1 MSRSVHVRRG
11 NNSKKAQR
19 KSRGSPLDA
28 FLPCVSSWFR
38 DRFEKPSPAQN
49 LAWPVLRRGKNTLLL
64 APTGSGKTLAA
75 FLTAIDTLYRI
86 AQRGELEQGIQVL
99 YISPLKALGND
110 IHKNL
115 LEPLAGIRERVD
127 DALPDI
133 QVAVR
138 TGDTTQNE
146 RARMVRKPPHILIT
160 TPESL
165 YLLLGSKRMRPHL
178 RSVRTVIVDEV
189 HDLCSNKRGMHLAIS
204 LERLAELVD
213 GPMQHIGCSATLN
226 PLEEIA
232 AFLVGRSKDGN
243 ERPCTILNAGI
254 RKDLDIQV
262 RAPLPDFLEASNTA
276 LWSSAYELL
285 LEEIKSHDTTLVFAN
300 SRYKAERTALHLN
313 ESSSDGNVR
322 IGAHHGSMS
331 KDTRLK
337 MEDALKTG
345 QLDALVATS
354 SLELG
359 IDIGSIDIVYQL
371 ESPKSVAAG
380 LQRVGRAG
388 HLLDATSQGRVLVFE
403 RDELLEAGAIFSAMK
418 SGDLDAVRIPG
429 ACLDVLAQ
437 QIVGAVSTAPC
448 QVDQLFDLVRQAY
461 PYADL
466 AREAFDAVIAMLAGE
481 LPFEMTHPPIPLL
494 LWDRVSG
501 NLSPTRSAANIS
513 FMCVGTIPDSTDYEV
528 VIDSSNKRVGT
539 VHSEFVDDNLRRGD
553 VFVLGSSPWRVVG
566 IRKNRLLVE
575 QASAATPTVP
585 WWLGDVV
592 SRTFEVGLGVGV
604 LRRLIAERLHD
615 PKLPALLRRD
625 YYFDEHAAAAVID
638 YVREQQIS
646 AGMVPDERTLL
657 VETWI
662 DEMGRKNIIVHSP
675 YGSRINRTWG
685 VAIATHAKSVLK
697 QDWTVFAANDVFLM
711 TRRQEIVAPRYDAD
725 AKTLLAAVD
734 HESLPGLLQQ
744 STQEAMAFGSAFGSA
759 AGCALQV
766 LRAKYGKRIPPW
778 LQKHRAAELHEAAAP
793 HPDYPVIREVVRE
806 YTAERLD
813 AGGLTELLTAMASG
827 DAELIFKDVES
838 PSPFAHSVLVETVY
852 KGDYQMGRDR
862 RANLLRLHRRVL
874 EEVLSKEQ
882 MAELLDPRAIERL
895 EKQSLHQSERNRAR
909 SSDELAQC
917 IRELGD
923 LPANMEALRDIC
935 ASDPVKLL
943 KPLLKQNRLVA
954 IELPECDQDPVR
966 LVAADYWRQYHD
978 AFQPPNK
985 RTKLQVLQPKIKGNQ
1000 ITGFTKSAA
1009 VDLIPAKWRR
1019 KQPQDGAR
1027 SAIIERFLKCHGP
1040 VTPYD
1045 VMNRTGWPLGVVER
1059 RLDELAASGEAL
1071 KGVYCSGKPTP
1082 QWVHKANLEKIH
1094 SYTMEYLKLELAP
1107 CAPYELVDF
1116 VTRWQHRHPDTRL
1129 QGVEGLRQ
1137 VIEQLQGTEAIQAAL
1152 ETEILPA
1159 RVSDYH
1165 PDMLDQ
1171 LIGAG
1176 EVHWRRL
1183 GTNRLQ
1189 RGRISLCLRKD
1200 AYWIAHGSRPQF
1212 DAEKEADLD
1221 IPEVIKG
1228 VRAYFREHGQA
1239 FFEELLE
1246 ALDFEEGAMCRA
1258 LWHLVW
1264 CGEVSCDT
1272 FECIRHANFTVTLSA
1287 CYDLDSTPRKI
1298 VSGKMSAERVIRQ
1311 MQRRKLDP
1319 RLGRWFATDRLLP
1332 PRQPLPESDI
1342 VQRWASLLL
1351 TRWGIV
1357 TKDILAIEV
1366 CAPSWA
1372 KLAPAFKR
1380 LELLGKVNRG
1390 YFIESHQGEQYGL
1403 PEAIE
1408 LLRDCRGRRGGG
1420 KDLGYVAD
1428 EPVFAMTSHDPAN
1441 LYAFC
1446 LDIIDGEGNVFK
1458 RSLRK
1463 GNLTIH
1469 CVVQAGQA
1477 MLHRETQL
1485 VPLKRDQLTR
1495 CIKQLQYDAMG
1506 TPNQL
1511 LYRRWNNQPVEASPA
1526 AAVLSDLGFQLNSS
1540 SELCWPPPSKPGR
1553 AVEIPFEK
1561 KYAPYYSEV
1570 VRVEY
1575 GPDWFIDHAS
1585 DGMRPCVVSLLEVL
1599 MPALADPKWHVRWG
1613 HMYMHARYRGV
1624 ANLVFNVGKTVSNLL
1639 VGIKEEKLTSVWNG
1653 RLFRMRKPH
1662 DVTRSI
1668 LTDVCAAIRSMEVAA
1683 DNQLASGV
1691 KKRSRRIPAKR

>member
-1 MSRSVHVRRG
+1 VANTSRRAQARRG
-11 NNSKKAQR
+11 SNPEKAQK

-28 FLPCVSSWFR
+28 FLPCVSGWFR
-38 DRFEKPSPAQN
+38 DRFESPSLAQK

-75 FLTAIDTLYRI
+75 FLTAIDSLYRR
-86 AQRGELEQGIQVL
+86 AQSDELEQGIQVL

-115 LEPLAGIRERVD
+115 LEPLDGIQQRAD
-127 DALPDI
+127 DELAEI

-146 RARMVRKPPHILIT
+146 RARMVRRPPHILIT

-189 HDLCSNKRGMHLAIS
+189 HDLCSNKRGVHLAIS
-204 LERLAELVD
+204 LERLAELAD
-213 GPMQHIGCSATLN
+213 EPLQRIGCSATLN

-232 AFLVGRSKDGN
+232 AFLVGRSRDGSA
-243 ERPCTILNAGI
+243 RPCSILNAGI

-285 LEEIKSHDTTLVFAN
+285 LEDIADHDTTLVFTN
-300 SRYKAERTALHLN
+300 SRYKAERTALHLS
-313 ESSSDGNVR
+313 ESSGSNVR

-337 MEDALKTG
+337 MEDALKSG
-345 QLDALVATS
+345 KLDALVATS

-359 IDIGSIDIVYQL
+359 IDIGSVDIVYQL

-403 RDELLEAGAIFSAMK
+403 RDELLEAGAIFRAMK
-418 SGDLDAVRIPG
+418 SGELDAVRMPG

-437 QIVGAVSTAPC
+437 QIVGAVSTEPR
-448 QVDQLFDLVRQAY
+448 QIDGLFELVTQAY
-461 PYADL
+461 PYAEL
-466 AREAFDAVIAMLAGE
+466 RREAFDAVIAMLAGD
-481 LPFEMTHPPIPLL
+481 LSFEMTHPPIPLL

-501 NLSPTRSAANIS
+501 NLSPTRSAPNIS
-513 FMCVGTIPDSTDYEV
+513 FMCVGTIPENADYEV
-528 VIDSSNKRVGT
+528 VIDSSKKRVGT

-553 VFVLGSSPWRVVG
+553 VFVLGSSAWRVVG
-566 IRKNRLLVE
+566 VRKNRLLVE

-592 SRTFEVGLGVGV
+592 SRTFEVGTGVGV
-604 LRRLIAERLHD
+604 LRRLIAERLSD
-615 PKLPALLRRD
+615 PKLPDLLKRD

-638 YVREQQIS
+638 YVREQHIS
-646 AGMVPDERTLL
+646 SGLVPDERTLL
-657 VETWI
+657 IETWA
-662 DEMGRKNIIVHSP
+662 DEMGRKNVIVHSP

-685 VAIATHAKSVLK
+685 VAISTHAKVALK

-725 AKTLLAAVD
+725 AKALLAAVD
-734 HESLPGLLQQ
+734 CNSLDGLVHES
-744 STQEAMAFGSAFGSA
+744 TREAMAFGSSFGNA
-759 AGCALQV
+759 AACALQV
-766 LRAKYGKRIPPW
+766 LRAKHGKRIPPW
-778 LQKHRAAELHEAAAP
+778 LQTHRAAELHEAAAP
-793 HPDYPVIREVVRE
+793 HPDYPVIQEVVRE
-806 YTAERLD
+806 YSAEKLD
-813 AGGLTELLTAMASG
+813 VSGLSGLLSAIALGKTEMV
-827 DAELIFKDVES
+827 FKDVES

-852 KGDYQMGRDR
+852 KDDYQMGRDR

-895 EKQSLHQSERNRAR
+895 EKQSLHRSERTQAR

-923 LPANMEALRDIC
+923 LPANMEALDEIC
-935 ASDPVKLL
+935 ADDPVKLL
-943 KPLLKQNRLVA
+943 KPLIKQKRLVA
-954 IELPECDQDPVR
+954 IRLPECEQDPVR
-966 LVAADYWRQYHD
+966 LVTTDFWRQYHD
-978 AFQPPNK
+978 AFQPANK
-985 RTKLQVLQPKIKGNQ
+985 RAKLRVLLPKMKGNKIKE
-1000 ITGFTKSAA
+1000 FAPSAA

-1019 KQPQDGAR
+1019 RQSQDVCR
-1027 SAIIERFLKCHGP
+1027 SAIIERFLKCRGP

-1045 VMNRTGWPLGVVER
+1045 VMNQTGWPLRVVER
-1059 RLDELAASGEAL
+1059 CLDELVTKGEAL
-1071 KGVYCSGKPTP
+1071 RGVYCKGKPTP
-1082 QWVHKANLEKIH
+1082 QWVHKTNLEKIH
-1094 SYTMEYLKLELAP
+1094 RYTMEYLKLESEP
-1107 CAPYELVDF
+1107 CAPYEFVDF

-1129 QGVEGLRQ
+1129 QGLDGLRT
-1137 VIEQLQGTEAIQAAL
+1137 VIEQLQGIEVVQAVL
-1152 ETEILPA
+1152 ETEILPQ

-1171 LIGAG
+1171 LISAG

-1200 AYWIAHGSRPQF
+1200 AYWLAHGRRPQF
-1212 DAEKEADLD
+1212 DTEKEADVD
-1221 IPEVIKG
+1221 IPDVIIA
-1228 VRAYFREHGQA
+1228 VRAYFLEHGQA
-1239 FFEELLE
+1239 FFDEMLE
-1246 ALDFEEGAMCRA
+1246 AMDFDEGALLRA
-1258 LWHLVW
+1258 VWHLVW

-1298 VSGKMSAERVIRQ
+1298 VSGRMSAERVIRQ
-1311 MQRRKLDP
+1311 MQRRRLDP
-1319 RLGRWFATDRLLP
+1319 RLGRWFATDRLVP
-1332 PRQPLPESDI
+1332 PKQPLPESDI
-1342 VQRWASLLL
+1342 AQRWASLLL
-1351 TRWGIV
+1351 ARWGIV
-1357 TKDILAIEV
+1357 TKDILAVEV

-1372 KLAPAFKR
+1372 KLAAAFKR
-1380 LELLGKVNRG
+1380 LELLGKINRG

-1408 LLRDCRGRRGGG
+1408 LLGDCRGRRGGG
-1420 KDLGYVAD
+1420 KELGYVAD

-1441 LYAFC
+1441 LYAYC
-1446 LDIIDGEGNVFK
+1446 LDIVDGEGNVFK

-1463 GNLTIH
+1463 GNLTIY

-1485 VPLKRDQLTR
+1485 VPLSRDQLAR
-1495 CIKQLQYDAMG
+1495 CITQLQYDAVG
-1506 TPNQL
+1506 NPNPL
-1511 LYRRWNNQPVEASPA
+1511 RLRRWNSQPIEASPA
-1526 AAVLSDLGFQLNSS
+1526 AVVFSEQGFQLDGRD
-1540 SELCWPPPSKPGR
+1540 ELCWPAPKKQGKPIAGPLIK
-1553 AVEIPFEK
+1553 E
-1561 KYAPYYSEV
+1561 YAPYYSEV
-1570 VRVEY
+1570 ATVEY
-1575 GPDWFIDHAS
+1575 GPDWFVDHAS
-1585 DGMRPCVVSLLEVL
+1585 ERMRPCVVSLLEVL
-1599 MPALADPKWHVRWG
+1599 VPALAGPGWHVKWS

-1624 ANLVFNVGKTVSNLL
+1624 ANVVFNVGKTVCNLR
-1639 VGIKEEKLTSVWNG
+1639 VGIKGNKLTWVWNG
-1653 RLFRMRKPH
+1653 TLFRVTNTNDVAKP
-1662 DVTRSI
+1662 VLAEIR
-1668 LTDVCAAIRSMEVAA
+1668 AAVRDTEVAA
-1683 DNQLASGV
+1683 DDQLEVGG
-1691 KKRSRRIPAKR
+1691 RRR